1 MSMKNIISITEAR
14 NNIFKI
20 TDQIQKDGACFIL
33 TENGR
38 PKAVIMS
45 VEEFDS
51 WQETAEVIK
60 DFPGLGKDIKETDE
74 AIKSGEYKNWTTL
87 EQLLAKEGFQAAD
100 KSLKKYE
107 VSTKNK
113 TKGGK
118 RTKKI
123 A

>member
-1 MSMKNIISITEAR
+1 MSLKNIISITEAR

-20 TDQIQKDGACFIL
+20 TDQIQKDGARFIL

-51 WQETAEVIK
+51 WQETMEVMR
-60 DFPGLGKDIKETDE
+60 DFPDLKKDMKETDE

-87 EQLLAKEGFQAAD
+87 EQLLAREGFRVAD
-100 KSLKKYE
+100 KSLKKYG
-107 VSTKNK
+107 VSTKSKN
-113 TKGGK
+113 KGGK
-118 RTKKI
+118 RAKKT

>member
-1 MSMKNIISITEAR
+1 MSVKNIISITEAR

-20 TDQIQKDGACFIL
+20 TDKIQKDGAYFIL
-33 TENGR
+33 TENGS
-38 PKAVIMS
+38 PKVVIMS

-51 WQETAEVIK
+51 WQETVEVAR
-60 DFPGLGKDIKETDE
+60 DFPNLKKDIEETNK

-87 EQLLAKEGFQAAD
+87 EQLLAREGFQVAD
-100 KSLKKYE
+100 KSLKKYG